1 MCYSVINSKVIAK
14 TLLSS
19 KNMNAMIFTNL
30 QIIKLIEVITH
41 YQKAKTSQITSARPY
56 IITLLSVYLRN
67 ISFSSITGYVWI

>member
-19 KNMNAMIFTNL
+19 KNMNAMIFINL
-30 QIIKLIEVITH
+30 QIIKLIGHH
-41 YQKAKTSQITSARPY
+41 YQKAKTLQITSARPY